1 MIVLV
6 LGLLIFLGVHSV
18 RIVADGWR
26 RAQIARL
33 GPGTWKGLYSLAA
46 AVGLALIIWG
56 YHLAQAQ
63 PVVLWTPPSWARHLG
78 ALLTVPAFV
87 LFAAAYVSGNR
98 IKAAV
103 GHPMVAAVKTWAF
116 AHLLANGT
124 LAAVILFGAFLL
136 WAVVDFASLRR
147 RDRAAGTRYPAGA
160 GSQDAIVLVVG
171 LAAWALFAFLLH
183 AWLIGVTPFG

>member
-1 MIVLV
+1 MTVLIF
-6 LGLLIFLGVHSV
+6 GLLLLLGVHSI

-26 RAQIARL
+26 AAQIGRL
-33 GPGTWKGLYSLAA
+33 GEGVWKGSYSLAA
-46 AVGLALIIWG
+46 GVGLALILWG

-63 PVVLWTPPSWARHLG
+63 PVVLWAPPSWVRHLG

-87 LFAAAYVSGNR
+87 LLAAAYVPRNR

-124 LAAVILFGAFLL
+124 LAAVVLFGAFFV
-136 WAVVDFASLRR
+136 WAVVDFASARR
-147 RDRAAGTRYPAGA
+147 RDRAAGTHYPAGT
-160 GSQDAIVLVVG
+160 GSRDAIVLVVG
-171 LAAWALFAFLLH
+171 LAAWVLFAFLLH
-183 AWLIGVTPFG
+183 GWLIGVSPFG

>member
-1 MIVLV
+1 VIALV
-6 LGLLIFLGVHSV
+6 LGLLIFLGGHSIRV
-18 RIVADGWR
+18 VADGWR
-26 RAQIARL
+26 GAQIARL
-33 GPGTWKGLYSLAA
+33 GAGTWRGLYSLAA

-87 LFAAAYVSGNR
+87 LLVAAYVPGNR

-124 LAAVILFGAFLL
+124 LAAAILFGAFLL
-136 WAVVDFASLRR
+136 WAVVDFTSLRR

-160 GSQDAIVLVVG
+160 GSRDAIVLVVG
-171 LAAWALFAFLLH
+171 LVAWALFAFLLH
-183 AWLIGVTPFG
+183 AWLFGVNPFG

>member
-6 LGLLIFLGVHSV
+6 LGLLLFLGVHSV
-18 RIVADGWR
+18 RIVADRWR
-26 RAQIARL
+26 RARIARFGA
-33 GPGTWKGLYSLAA
+33 GPWKGLYSLAA

-63 PVVLWTPPSWARHLG
+63 PVVLWAPPSWARHLG
-78 ALLTVPAFV
+78 TLLTVPAFV
-87 LFAAAYVSGNR
+87 LLAAAYVPGNR
-98 IKAAV
+98 IKAAI

-116 AHLLANGT
+116 AHLVANGT
-124 LAAVILFGAFLL
+124 LAAAILFGAFLL

-147 RDRAAGTRYPAGA
+147 RDRAAGTRYLAGA
-160 GSQDAIVLVVG
+160 GSRDAIVLVVG

-183 AWLIGVTPFG
+183 AWLIGVNPFG